1 MSDKVPPTVDVTK
14 TTGELFGPTRWVGN
28 VVKAHW
34 AIVLQDM
41 VLDGVNQWFLAVG
54 QGCLEGPQYLAPA
67 ERHLEGEGS
76 FPSLRRFK
84 T

>member
-34 AIVLQDM
+34 AIVLQDTM
-41 VLDGVNQWFLAVG
+41 LDGVNQWFLAGG
-54 QGCLEGPQYLAPA
+54 QGCLEGPQLPGTCR
-67 ERHLEGEGS
+67 ET
-76 FPSLRRFK
+76 P
-84 T
+84 